1 MCVLT
6 TEEGARLAIQKIRI
20 KKNLKL
26 QKKKRYIY
34 VCVLTT
40 EEGAR
45 LAILNVQR
53 LYQEERDEVPRT
65 ENPESAYDVSDKD
78 YLQRRTSVTLSH
90 LSMTYAG
97 VC

>member
-6 TEEGARLAIQKIRI
+6 TEE
-20 KKNLKL
+20 
-26 QKKKRYIY
+26 
-34 VCVLTT
+34 
-40 EEGAR
+40 EAR

-78 YLQRRTSVTLSH
+78 YLQRRTSVTLRH
-90 LSMTYAG
+90 QCMTNAD
-97 VC
+97 VR